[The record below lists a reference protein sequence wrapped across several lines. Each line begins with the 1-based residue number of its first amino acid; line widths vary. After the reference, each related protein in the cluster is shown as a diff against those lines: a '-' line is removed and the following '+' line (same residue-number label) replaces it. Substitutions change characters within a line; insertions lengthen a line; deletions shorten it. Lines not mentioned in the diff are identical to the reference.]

1 MEVLDIAGKE
11 FTETFY
17 SEILSQMAGRS
28 SDAVLVDF
36 AVALQRQLWNFVRN
50 GRLHTFGLPSF
61 YTAIGYISLT

>member
-36 AVALQRQLWNFVRN
+36 AVALQRQL
-50 GRLHTFGLPSF
+50 
-61 YTAIGYISLT
+61 